1 MENPSKVMLDGR
13 PTDASGSV
21 VVCSMEGTRPLLI
34 EIQAL
39 VSPTSFNMPRRT
51 TVGIDFNRVNLLMAV
66 LEKKVG
72 IHLAACILDKESR
85 LLFIF
90 FLHKFCTFIDIF

>member
-1 MENPSKVMLDGR
+1 MRERSRDSSKWRIPSKVMLDGR
-13 PTDASGSV
+13 PTDASDSV

-51 TVGIDFNRVNLLMAV
+51 TVGIDFNRVKSLT
-66 LEKKVG
+66 G
-72 IHLAACILDKESR
+72 SS
-85 LLFIF
+85 
-90 FLHKFCTFIDIF
+90 